1 MTCREACLLW
11 LQIHGC
17 LLQAKILLDINAQAV
32 DAAAL
37 LDLVLPGLQ
46 STTHLMHWGY
56 PCAPIRNEATLL
68 AAAVLALPGLPHT
81 AAVKAFAH
89 KISELCWQAILRSCA
104 QSAQSSVDLAP
115 TDLRHDHQP
124 EKALQD
130 NVGHLPRAE
139 GHLPHAERPLPHAER
154 HLRHAGRHVQCD
166 DADPMTSLWLKNAA
180 LLFFGQGLQQAKGD
194 SLSDG
199 QHTACVLL
207 KEEEV
212 QIAMQS
218 MSYDVRAAC
227 LKSLIKTNA
236 AGMSCCCL
244 WQKPQ
249 MCIY

>member
-1 MTCREACLLW
+1 MTCREASLVW

-17 LLQAKILLDINAQAV
+17 LLQAKVLLDINAQAV

-81 AAVKAFAH
+81 AAMKAFAH
-89 KISELCWQAILRSCA
+89 KISELCWQAILHSCV
-104 QSAQSSVDLAP
+104 QSAQSSVDLAS
-115 TDLRHDHQP
+115 TDLLHDHQP
-124 EKALQD
+124 QKALQD
-130 NVGHLPRAE
+130 HERQLPR
-139 GHLPHAERPLPHAER
+139 AERPLPYAER
-154 HLRHAGRHVQCD
+154 HLPHAGRHVQCD

-199 QHTACVLL
+199 QHTACAL

-244 WQKPQ
+244 LQKPQ